1 MLNKQDAQHKAV
13 KLFHTKSLSKRE
25 MCGKNLAK
33 RFWCCKLEVF
43 AICNYYSHSISCSL
57 FNFPFIMKYLVSA
70 AILAA
75 VAFVTPSYAQKAAS
89 GSGTFKIGV
98 VDSQKIVAQLP
109 EAKEAQEKLQESGK
123 KYRDTLETIQKDYL
137 QALEGYDKQKAMMAA
152 DAKTKEEERLK
163 AIQERFMRY
172 REEKLGNQ
180 GELAALQ
187 EELLAPIRKRVQAAI
202 KDVAKTEKL
211 SAVMETPAFVYFD
224 EELDITF
231 RVLDKLKRNK

>member
-1 MLNKQDAQHKAV
+1 
-13 KLFHTKSLSKRE
+13 
-25 MCGKNLAK
+25 
-33 RFWCCKLEVF
+33 
-43 AICNYYSHSISCSL
+43 
-57 FNFPFIMKYLVSA
+57 MKYFISA

-75 VAFVTPSYAQKAAS
+75 VAVVTPSFAQKAPAGAS
-89 GSGTFKIGV
+89 GAFKIGV
-98 VDSQKIVAQLP
+98 VDSQKIVGQLP
-109 EAKEAQEKLQESGK
+109 EAKEAQEKLQETGK

-152 DAKTKEEERLK
+152 DAKSKEEERLK

-172 REEKLGNQ
+172 REEKMGNQ
-180 GELAALQ
+180 GELAAFQ

-202 KDVAKTEKL
+202 KEVAKAEKL

>member
-1 MLNKQDAQHKAV
+1 
-13 KLFHTKSLSKRE
+13 
-25 MCGKNLAK
+25 
-33 RFWCCKLEVF
+33 
-43 AICNYYSHSISCSL
+43 
-57 FNFPFIMKYLVSA
+57 MKYLVSA
-70 AILAA
+70 ALLAA
-75 VAFVTPSYAQKAAS
+75 VAFVTPSYAQKTSGAA
-89 GSGTFKIGV
+89 GTFKIGV

-109 EAKEAQEKLQESGK
+109 EAKEAQDKLQESGK

>member
-1 MLNKQDAQHKAV
+1 LLRSSLKQK
-13 KLFHTKSLSKRE
+13 KR
-25 MCGKNLAK
+25 KTNSRSPA
-33 RFWCCKLEVF
+33 
-43 AICNYYSHSISCSL
+43 
-57 FNFPFIMKYLVSA
+57 
-70 AILAA
+70 
-75 VAFVTPSYAQKAAS
+75 
-89 GSGTFKIGV
+89 
-98 VDSQKIVAQLP
+98 
-109 EAKEAQEKLQESGK
+109 K

-137 QALEGYDKQKAMMAA
+137 QALEGYDKQKTMMSA
-152 DAKTKEEERLK
+152 DAKTKEEDRLK

>member
-1 MLNKQDAQHKAV
+1 
-13 KLFHTKSLSKRE
+13 
-25 MCGKNLAK
+25 
-33 RFWCCKLEVF
+33 
-43 AICNYYSHSISCSL
+43 
-57 FNFPFIMKYLVSA
+57 MKYFLSA
-70 AILAA
+70 ALLAA
-75 VAFVTPSYAQKAAS
+75 VAFVSPAYAQKAAS
-89 GSGTFKIGV
+89 GTASGGVKIGV

-123 KYRDTLETIQKDYL
+123 KYRDTLETIQKDYI
-137 QALEGYDKQKAMMAA
+137 QALEGYDKQKGMMSA

-163 AIQERFMRY
+163 AIQERFLRY

-180 GELAALQ
+180 GELAQLQ

-202 KDVAKTEKL
+202 KEVAKGEKL